1 MGKKVVSFAW
11 VITDIPSYGV
21 CPGHEA
27 NGDDV
32 STRDGQSVD
41 GTFDIM
47 ARLIPI
53 NLLDILVIAFQ
64 HGLSDDVGVVNFVD
78 DNPHVIPLRVESIK
92 LLTLLCQGMNR
103 DLFIVR
109 EEPIAERR
117 VVVHGI

>member
-11 VITDIPSYGV
+11 IITDIPSDGV
-21 CPGHEA
+21 CSGHEA

-47 ARLIPI
+47 ARLIPV

-103 DLFIVR
+103 DLFIVG